1 MRACS
6 SCLSRRRTSGGF
18 SRMRSPPRC
27 SSTKPNCS
35 CPTFQQIGE
44 TLLHLTPQLD
54 GIDIG
59 HSLHK
64 VYALAPGDHRRHR
77 RKLRHVLAVGPCGG
91 ASQRAALF
99 LCKLRYPSSDS
110 QAGSQAFNVPFER
123 AGQCFVEIVEVK
135 DRRAFRRGIGA
146 KICEVGVATRLQPN
160 PGARHAR
167 KIGSHDSRSATEE
180 RERGQPACGNS
191 ARAANPESGS
201 SPAQPGW
208 RLDLS
213 DLLAVPTQRGRSA
226 AVAAAG
232 RVPPCVSRPVAQSGW
247 RGVNVQDFGPCLSP
261 CHCRRQDRVL
271 YSTFRGT

>member
-1 MRACS
+1 MQLVLVEATDERW
-6 SCLSRRRTSGGF
+6 LF
-18 SRMRSPPRC
+18 SDAEPAAVFFYQTELP
-27 SSTKPNCS
+27 

-91 ASQRAALF
+91 ASQRAALS

-110 QAGSQAFNVPFER
+110 QAGSQAFDVPFER

-146 KICEVGVATRLQPN
+146 KICKVGVATRLQPN

-167 KIGSHDSRSATEE
+167 KIGSHDSCSATEE
-180 RERGQPACGNS
+180 RER
-191 ARAANPESGS
+191 
-201 SPAQPGW
+201 
-208 RLDLS
+208 
-213 DLLAVPTQRGRSA
+213 
-226 AVAAAG
+226 
-232 RVPPCVSRPVAQSGW
+232 VSLQAEIAHG
-247 RGVNVQDFGPCLSP
+247 
-261 CHCRRQDRVL
+261 
-271 YSTFRGT
+271 